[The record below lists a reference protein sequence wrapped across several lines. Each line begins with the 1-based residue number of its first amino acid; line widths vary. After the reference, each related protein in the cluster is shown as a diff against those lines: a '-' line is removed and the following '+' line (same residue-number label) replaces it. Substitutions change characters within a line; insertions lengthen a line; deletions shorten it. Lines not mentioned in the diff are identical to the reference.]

1 MATRKRFTKALVLR
15 ITAVGLFFGL
25 GTFAVMHS
33 IQNQKEKVAEATE
46 TVPSEDGTNQAND
59 VPVMVDPG
67 EGNKVAT
74 VGGTETTRAGFNTT
88 EPKSSLPGFQASTGS
103 AKSGSFSTAPTQSQ
117 LGTNSPITKKN
128 AKPSIPPFRKQE
140 TKKTPAINQ
149 VTDKPSQFAIPSL
162 PPTKPTTSSTPSSFG
177 GSTGSFNDTKNSGKI
192 PESGK
197 LPDSGKALLPP
208 MRPPSTSEKQAPSGF
223 STTPSFNP
231 PSSKA
236 APANQ
241 LPPLQPNKTSST
253 IPSTST
259 TSQPNSGGFNTSP
272 SLSGSSAPKS
282 NSAPPAMSKLPTSPS
297 TFNATPPS
305 QPTRSSVGNAS
316 PLNSSTQTTNPLGQ
330 PSSTKNLTSTP
341 KTSPPSTFSSTT
353 PRSSTPATNA
363 SSRNSASPG
372 LAPRSSLS
380 AAPLTSTSASAGTA
394 MAATALVNKSQ
405 PTPGDRRLE
414 GLQVPALAV
423 QKIAPREI
431 QVNREATFELIVKNT
446 GRVAASNVQVHDQ
459 VPQGTQLIETI
470 PPAQADASGKIT
482 WTLGSMNP
490 GQQTLIKMKVLPQQ
504 AGNIGSTAHV
514 TFGALASAQTLCTEP
529 KLSIR
534 HEVPASVLLGQ
545 KLLMTIFVEN
555 NGSGAAENVVLQT
568 DVPEGLAFSTGQ
580 KELEYAIGTLPPGQ
594 SRMVQLPLQAAK
606 VGQAQNVLVA
616 HGAGKLRATDSVNIR
631 VTAPKLNLQSE
642 GPNRKFLNRQAT
654 HTITLG
660 NNGTA
665 PATNVQLVAKLPRGL
680 QFTSA
685 NNQGQYDPGNH
696 AVIWRLAKLDP
707 QKSGSVQLK
716 TLPVATGQLD
726 IAITAGADLNQRQQ
740 EIQTLNVEQ
749 LTELYFDIED
759 TADAIE
765 VGTNTNFRVRIINQ
779 GRIPAKNVEAQ
790 VEFASAIKPLQVQGG
805 IGNQIQG
812 QIVKL
817 NTIPSLQPGQEI
829 SFIVTANALQAGDHR
844 TVVSVRS
851 ADREIAV
858 SKEESTHV
866 YSDR

>member
-1 MATRKRFTKALVLR
+1 M
-15 ITAVGLFFGL
+15 
-25 GTFAVMHS
+25 
-33 IQNQKEKVAEATE
+33 
-46 TVPSEDGTNQAND
+46 
-59 VPVMVDPG
+59 
-67 EGNKVAT
+67 
-74 VGGTETTRAGFNTT
+74 
-88 EPKSSLPGFQASTGS
+88 SS
-103 AKSGSFSTAPTQSQ
+103 
-117 LGTNSPITKKN
+117 
-128 AKPSIPPFRKQE
+128 
-140 TKKTPAINQ
+140 
-149 VTDKPSQFAIPSL
+149 
-162 PPTKPTTSSTPSSFG
+162 
-177 GSTGSFNDTKNSGKI
+177 
-192 PESGK
+192 
-197 LPDSGKALLPP
+197 
-208 MRPPSTSEKQAPSGF
+208 
-223 STTPSFNP
+223 
-231 PSSKA
+231 
-236 APANQ
+236 
-241 LPPLQPNKTSST
+241 
-253 IPSTST
+253 
-259 TSQPNSGGFNTSP
+259 
-272 SLSGSSAPKS
+272 
-282 NSAPPAMSKLPTSPS
+282 
-297 TFNATPPS
+297 
-305 QPTRSSVGNAS
+305 
-316 PLNSSTQTTNPLGQ
+316 
-330 PSSTKNLTSTP
+330 
-341 KTSPPSTFSSTT
+341 
-353 PRSSTPATNA
+353 
-363 SSRNSASPG
+363 
-372 LAPRSSLS
+372 RSSLS
-380 AAPLTSTSASAGTA
+380 AAPLTTAAASTAAASSAIP
-394 MAATALVNKSQ
+394 LVNNSQ

-470 PPAQADASGKIT
+470 PPAQPDPSGKIT

-490 GQQTLIKMKVLPQQ
+490 GQQTSIKMKVLPQQ

-514 TFGALASAQTLCTEP
+514 TFGALASAQTICTEP

-545 KLLMTIFVEN
+545 QLLMTIFVEN
-555 NGSGAAENVVLQT
+555 NGSGAAENVILQT

-580 KELEYAIGTLPPGQ
+580 KELEYTIGTLPPGQ

-660 NNGTA
+660 NSGTA

-707 QKSGSVQLK
+707 QKSGSVELK

-740 EIQTLNVEQ
+740 ETQTLTVEQ

-765 VGTNTNFRVRIINQ
+765 VGTNTNFRVRIVNQ

-790 VEFASAIKPLQVQGG
+790 VEFAAAIKPLQVQGG

-812 QIVKL
+812 QMVKL

-829 SFIVTANALQAGDHR
+829 SFVVTANALQAGDHR

-851 ADREIAV
+851 EDREIAV